1 MIASKTRPELYLVIE
16 RREDMLSCK
25 HSFPAKAT
33 IICQTLKNLSLK
45 LIPELT
51 VMSELNMITGSQAP
65 GLLSSLRLTES
76 ESTES
81 PSQSHYCIGNVIR
94 KL

>member
-51 VMSELNMITGSQAP
+51 VTSELNMITGSQAT
-65 GLLSSLRLTES
+65 GLRSSQTDR
-76 ESTES
+76 
-81 PSQSHYCIGNVIR
+81 IR
-94 KL
+94 ANRANNLKLYRKCH